1 MSKLLS
7 RLLVFFIGIPIV
19 IGLVFFKAYN
29 HLLLHI
35 AICATSVI
43 ASIEVY
49 NIFSNKIKLMPKALV
64 AVFSTLIPF
73 TALLEYVIPAF
84 TKNAFP
90 FSEEIITF
98 ALVLC
103 FIVFL
108 VYEIFSSKSFE
119 LSLERIA
126 ASTFIAVYIGYLLS
140 FISRMT
146 VFTQIVEDNEAV
158 TVTRNIS
165 FPVITLFLMMVFLC
179 DSAAWL
185 FGMTMGKNNR
195 NILKASP
202 NKSIAG
208 FIGGIIGSIAAGV
221 AGYYIW
227 PEVFGSS
234 IGKVIILGTIIAFTS
249 IIGDLGESVLKRSAD
264 CKDSGCIIPGRG
276 GILDSID
283 SIIVSAPFYY
293 FLVKLFFGPIA

>member
-1 MSKLLS
+1 MSKLVS
-7 RLLVFFIGIPIV
+7 RLLVFFVGIPVI
-19 IGLVFFKAYN
+19 IGLVFCKAYN

-43 ASIEVY
+43 SSIEVY
-49 NIFSNKIKLMPKALV
+49 NIFSNRIKLMPKALI

-73 TALLEYVIPAF
+73 TSLVKCVVPAF
-84 TKNAFP
+84 TGRPFP
-90 FSEEIITF
+90 FSDEIITF
-98 ALVLC
+98 AVVLS
-103 FIVFL
+103 FVVFL
-108 VYEIFSSKSFE
+108 IYEIFAAESFE
-119 LSLERIA
+119 NSIERIA
-126 ASTFIAVYIGYLLS
+126 SSTFIVVYIGYLLS

-146 VFTQIVEDNEAV
+146 VFTQIIEDNDAI
-158 TVTRNIS
+158 TITRNIS
-165 FPVITLFLMMVFLC
+165 FPAICLFLLMVFLC

-221 AGYYIW
+221 AGYFIW
-227 PEVFGSS
+227 PQIFGDS
-234 IGKVIILGTIIAFTS
+234 IAKVIILGAVIALTS
-249 IIGDLGESVLKRSAD
+249 IIGDLAESVLKRSAD
-264 CKDSGCIIPGRG
+264 CKDSGFIIPGRG

-283 SIIVSAPFYY
+283 SILVSAPVYY
-293 FLVKLFFGPIA
+293 FLLKLFFGPIA